1 MPLYKTSEE
10 WTHYTTLLLRA
21 RPTTACLQPSPTRI
35 VTKYTIPPLPS
46 KSKVAK
52 LRAKKAASTAKRN
65 SNKDTSAAAENELK
79 SPADCAGEKP
89 SVGYLEL
96 RAYDPESGAC
106 LKYRTEKAAEVGRL
120 VAGLGRMGRV
130 MAALPEVEEKEDVV
144 MGEAGEDD
152 KAEEKVAEKVKA
164 PTQQTGQQQGGQAQG
179 GKGKK
184 KKGKR

>member
-46 KSKVAK
+46 RSKVAK
-52 LRAKKAASTAKRN
+52 LRAKKEAANAKRN
-65 SNKDTSAAAENELK
+65 SSNDTPAPAESELK
-79 SPADCAGEKP
+79 SSAEYAAEKP
-89 SVGYLEL
+89 PVGYLEL

-120 VAGLGRMGRV
+120 IGGLGRMGRV
-130 MAALPEVEEKEDVV
+130 MAALPEVEEKDVV

-152 KAEEKVAEKVKA
+152 KPEERVAEKAKT